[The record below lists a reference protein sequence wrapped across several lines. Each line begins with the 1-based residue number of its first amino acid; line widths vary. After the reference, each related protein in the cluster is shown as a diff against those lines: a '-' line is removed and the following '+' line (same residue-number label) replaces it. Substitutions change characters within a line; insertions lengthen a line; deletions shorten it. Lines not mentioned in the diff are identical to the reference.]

1 MEQLTPEEARVV
13 GALAEKQLTT
23 PQYYPLTLNALVNAC
38 NQTSNRNPVV
48 AYDEATVE
56 RALHGLRDKRLART
70 VLSPGNRAPKY
81 RHLLDE
87 ALALVPEELAVLT
100 VLLLRGP
107 QTVGELRTRSER
119 MYPFASLEE
128 VEAALERLATRHE
141 EPLVERLERQPG
153 QKEARY
159 THLLAARA
167 PEPRFRQP
175 DYVILVV
182 EDLDVAVAFWTD
194 TIGLALDHRSGPYA
208 QFATGATRFGLY
220 ERQAMEDTLGGFS
233 GERFEVGFKVDDC
246 DAAYNDLCAAG
257 AAPLVPPTDRAW
269 GQRTAYVRD
278 PDGHLIE
285 IAQDLR

>member
-1 MEQLTPEEARVV
+1 MELTPEEARVV

-48 AYDEATVE
+48 TYDDATVE
-56 RALHGLRDKRLART
+56 AALKGLRDKGLARA

-87 ALALVPEELAVLT
+87 ALALVPEEVAVMT

-107 QTVGELRTRSER
+107 QTTGELRTRTER
-119 MYPFASLEE
+119 MYAFSSLEE

-141 EPLVERLERQPG
+141 EPLAEKLERQPG

-159 THLLAARA
+159 AHLLGGRA
-167 PEPRFRQP
+167 PEPRFGRP
-175 DYVILVV
+175 DYVVLVV
-182 EDLDVAVAFWTD
+182 DDLDAALPFWTD
-194 TIGLALDHRSGPYA
+194 TMGLALDHRSGPYA
-208 QFATGATRFGLY
+208 QFATGATRFGLF
-220 ERQAMEDTLGGFS
+220 ERTAMEETLGGLH
-233 GERFEVGFKVDDC
+233 GERFEIGFKVGDC
-246 DAAYNDLCAAG
+246 DRAYEEIVAG
-257 AAPLVPPTDRAW
+257 GAQPLVPPTDRAW

-278 PDGHLIE
+278 PDGHLVE
-285 IAQDLR
+285 LAQDL

>member
-1 MEQLTPEEARVV
+1 MDLTPEEVRVL

-38 NQTSNRNPVV
+38 NQTSNRHPVV
-48 AYDEATVE
+48 RYDDATVE
-56 RALHGLRDKRLART
+56 RALASLRERGLVRT

-81 RHLLDE
+81 RHVLEEQLT
-87 ALALVPEELAVLT
+87 LVREELAVTT

-107 QTVGELRTRSER
+107 QTVGELRTRTER
-119 MYPFASLEE
+119 MHPFSSLEE
-128 VEAALERLATRHE
+128 VEAALDRLATRHE
-141 EPLVERLERQPG
+141 EPLARRLERQPG

-159 THLLAARA
+159 EHLLGGRT

-182 EDLDVAVAFWTD
+182 EDLDRASAFWAETL
-194 TIGLALDHRSGPYA
+194 GLPVDHRSGPYV

-220 ERQAMEDTLGGFS
+220 ERAAMEETLGGLR

-246 DAAYNDLCAAG
+246 DGAFAELTAAG
-257 AAPLVPPTDRAW
+257 AEPVAAPTDRPW

-278 PDGHLIE
+278 PDGHLVE
-285 IAQDLR
+285 LAQDLG

>member
-1 MEQLTPEEARVV
+1 MELTPEEARVV

-48 AYDEATVE
+48 AYDDMTVE
-56 RALHGLRDKRLART
+56 RALQGLRDKGLARA

-87 ALALVPEELAVLT
+87 ALPLVPEELAVMT

-107 QTVGELRTRSER
+107 QTVGELRTRTER
-119 MYPFASLEE
+119 MYAFATLED

-141 EPLVERLERQPG
+141 EPLAERLERQPG

-159 THLLAARA
+159 AHLLGGRA

-182 EDLDVAVAFWTD
+182 EDLDAAVTFWTE
-194 TIGLALDHRSGPYA
+194 TMGLALDHRSEPYA
-208 QFATGATRFGLY
+208 QFATGATRFGLF
-220 ERQAMEDTLGGFS
+220 ERTTMEETLGGLT
-233 GERFEVGFKVDDC
+233 GERFEIGFKVSDC
-246 DAAYNDLCAAG
+246 DRAYEEIVAG
-257 AAPLVPPTDRAW
+257 GAQPLVPPTDRAW

-278 PDGHLIE
+278 PDGHLVE
-285 IAQDLR
+285 LAQDL